1 MKRILLII
9 MVALMMVS
17 CASHK
22 HTGDT
27 LEKQS
32 RRSER
37 LTTAEYWKKELIG
50 HRAYHNYTK
59 HKQYRYRR

>member
-1 MKRILLII
+1 
-9 MVALMMVS
+9 MMVS

-22 HTGDT
+22 YTGDT

-37 LTTAEYWKKELIG
+37 LTTSEFWKKELMG